1 MQKPAR
7 SKGEVKTMKRKVLL
21 ILISTLLAIPALAQ
35 KTDDKAAVLGVVNQL
50 FAEMAAANP
59 QGIIDLHTGAESQL
73 AGIRKMKD
81 GKMRL
86 DMIGRDA
93 FSKFF
98 TDKSAVI
105 KETMYDPQVVVD
117 GDWAMVWGRYV
128 FWVGGKVSHCGIDQF
143 NLVRTEAGWKIANG
157 ASTIDPGAC
166 TEKEKAMKP

>member
-1 MQKPAR
+1 
-7 SKGEVKTMKRKVLL
+7 MKRIFSIVTL
-21 ILISTLLAIPALAQ
+21 IFAAAAISLGQ
-35 KTDDKAAVLGVVNQL
+35 TDDKKAVLGVVNQL

-59 QGIIDLHTGAESQL
+59 QGIIDLHSGADSQL
-73 AGIRKMKD
+73 AAVRKTKD
-81 GKMRL
+81 GKVRL
-86 DMIGRDA
+86 DMLGRDA

-98 TDKSAVI
+98 TDKTAVI
-105 KETMYDPQVVVD
+105 KETMYDPQVTVD

>member
-1 MQKPAR
+1 MKKTILFLALIAIVSLPA
-7 SKGEVKTMKRKVLL
+7 
-21 ILISTLLAIPALAQ
+21 IAQ
-35 KTDDKAAVLGVVNQL
+35 KNDDKAAVLAVVNKL
-50 FAEMAAANP
+50 FDEMAAANP
-59 QGIIDLHTGAESQL
+59 RGIIDLHTGAESQL

-105 KETMYDPQVVVD
+105 KETMYAPKVEVD

-143 NLVRTEAGWKIANG
+143 NLARTETGWKIANG
-157 ASTIDPGAC
+157 ASTIDQGAC
-166 TEKEKAMKP
+166 NEKEKAMKP

>member
-1 MQKPAR
+1 
-7 SKGEVKTMKRKVLL
+7 MKNSILLLVLV
-21 ILISTLLAIPALAQ
+21 AIASLPVIAQ
-35 KTDDKAAVLGVVNQL
+35 KNDDKAAVLAVVNKL
-50 FAEMAAANP
+50 FDEMAAANP
-59 QGIIDLHTGAESQL
+59 QGIIDLHTGPESQL
-73 AGIRKMKD
+73 AGIRKLKD

-105 KETMYDPQVVVD
+105 KETMYDPKVVVD

-143 NLVRTEAGWKIANG
+143 NLARTESGWKIANG
-157 ASTIDPGAC
+157 ASTIDQAAC
-166 TEKEKAMKP
+166 NEKEKAMKP